1 MRAPVAP
8 SAGGRAGEIGLVLPS
23 GGEGEEGVDRGFEGA
38 GVPLDL
44 GEQEASLDCGE
55 EGEGEVV
62 RVGVGWEV
70 PGGVQF
76 PQPAAY
82 GG

>member
-1 MRAPVAP
+1 M
-8 SAGGRAGEIGLVLPS
+8 GLPS
-23 GGEGEEGVDRGFEGA
+23 GGEGEEGVDCGFEGA
-38 GVPLDL
+38 GVSLDL

-62 RVGVGWEV
+62 RVDADWEV
-70 PGGVQF
+70 PCGVQF